1 MARPKSV
8 TIKSLN
14 AFFSKNFGDLTAE
27 LNNGTVVKMSD
38 YLGSP
43 IVVVNVASKWGA
55 TDREYKQLQ
64 QLLDQFSN
72 LKVLA
77 FPSNQFGNQEPGTDA
92 QILEFAKGYGF
103 TGDLFKKTDV
113 NGADEHEVFKW
124 LKAQPK
130 GSGFLTNKIK
140 LGFSRQTRFIMKNNI
155 STRNEI
161 RDK

>member
-1 MARPKSV
+1 MAKG
-8 TIKSLN
+8 
-14 AFFSKNFGDLTAE
+14 KNFGDLTAE

-140 LGFSRQTRFIMKNNI
+140 WNFTKFLL
-155 STRNEI
+155 
-161 RDK
+161 DKEGKVVGRWGTVTHASSLADKIEKMQ